1 MQLKHLVER
10 LDDRLDIEAYRDRDP
25 SVNGLQVGDGTASIE
40 HVVGAVDAATETIE
54 RAAAL
59 DADLL
64 IVHHGLLWGE
74 SHPLTGHHY
83 ERIRLLIEHDIALY
97 GVHLPLDGHQTL
109 GNAAIIGDELDLA
122 ESTPFPDDELPIGV
136 VGTTASQPSSA
147 ELENRIADIVDI
159 DPDAIKTVGPDPGNI
174 ERLAIVTGRGTG
186 FLDAAAS
193 TGVDALLTG
202 EGKHETYHEAADRG
216 LRVILAG
223 HYATETTGVKA
234 VLELLQDWELET
246 SFVDIPT
253 GF

>member
-1 MQLKHLVER
+1 MQLKDLVER
-10 LDDRLDIEAYRDRDP
+10 LDDRLDIESYRDLDP
-25 SVNGLQVGDGTASIE
+25 SVNGLQVGDATASIK
-40 HVVGAVDAATETIE
+40 HVVGAVDAATESIE

-83 ERIRLLIEHDIALY
+83 ERLRLLIDHDIALY
-97 GVHLPLDGHQTL
+97 GAHLPLDGHQSL
-109 GNAAIIGDELDLA
+109 GNAAIIANELDLVD
-122 ESTPFPDDELPIGV
+122 SVPFPDDDLPIGV
-136 VGTTASQPSSA
+136 VGTTASHPSSGA
-147 ELENRIADIVDI
+147 LEEQIAAIVDI
-159 DPDAIKTVGPDPGNI
+159 DPDAINTLGPDPGTI

-193 TGVDALLTG
+193 AGVDALLTG
-202 EGKHETYHEAADRG
+202 EGKHETYHEAADLG

-223 HYATETTGVKA
+223 HYATETTGVQA
-234 VLELLQDWELET
+234 VLEVLEDWELET